1 MGTWAP
7 LGAHQLP
14 VVWLWVPTGYS
25 LGSCLGTVWVPVQF
39 PLDIQWILS
48 GFSSGSHWVPI
59 EFPLDNHW
67 VLIGFPVGSH
77 GVSIRCS
84 LGFYWVFVGFPL
96 GALRV
101 RGAHGTPMGGGWLCP
116 HKLHQGDSA
125 LTLLFSPPPPN
136 PDFCFLIF
144 FINMWGSG
152 GGGGA
157 LPSPNPLHL
166 CLSGWALGA
175 VTVVGT
181 CTPGPP
187 RDHAS
192 SVSFYPPPPPFVP
205 TPLAGATRPPSNGDH
220 HRQGQRGRGVGRGW
234 YRVGGTQPPLHFG
247 PCSQQGFACP
257 PPLPPR
263 GYGAAVWHWVPPSQC
278 HGVPQE
284 LPAAPLPHGGFY
296 LKNT

>member
-59 EFPLDNHW
+59 EFPLDNHC

-152 GGGGA
+152 GGGA

-192 SVSFYPPPPPFVP
+192 SVSFYPPPLPLCTPPWQERRDLHL
-205 TPLAGATRPPSNGDH
+205 TGTTTARDSGG
-220 HRQGQRGRGVGRGW
+220 GGW
-234 YRVGGTQPPLHFG
+234 AEGGTG
-247 PCSQQGFACP
+247 WGACSPHCTLDPAVSRDLPAP

-284 LPAAPLPHGGFY
+284 LPAAPPPHGGFY